1 MRLEDNSNINN
12 KSELNGYKLRKT
24 MLTFMKIKYFQLLK
38 SYIQLGNKKD
48 FIQLLLENKIGTIEL
63 YEEIVYY
70 MAELI
75 NNLVGK
81 DYNKYSFLL
90 NVDGVIS
97 YKNKL
102 LNLYMQEDDFR
113 TSIELNLIFQIGII
127 IMIFEDMYDVTMLRE
142 YYENE
147 QTDDNSWIMS
157 DKKED
162 NIEKIKND
170 DEEKSWIIN
179 SEVESDDKEFE
190 KEMESEDKKED
201 RYNNKEN
208 QNEDKINNIS
218 FGDEIIYKNNK
229 INQPSRNINNLN
241 YKITEN
247 ISNTLAP
254 LKNKL
259 TYFSS
264 FNNSKDEE
272 NINEE
277 NKNNII
283 TLKEN
288 PEYKNYIKE
297 EKDIFIYKDV
307 LKNYKKL
314 IKSQKRKE
322 ELNNNLNTEKIK
334 LSPKE
339 LNLRSKFSIV
349 VYKFL
354 FSLVSKV
361 EIREEDSKD
370 IILLKKTYK
379 NNYISKLS
387 KEISNKI
394 IITKEKDKFLQRQS
408 VQEKIERIEPLSNN
422 NNSKNKQLKF
432 RDEKDKF
439 FFYIKP
445 YVIFHLD
452 EETKENFLLNVDR
465 SSAKMK
471 FRSLV
476 IFSDYA
482 IFEMMYNMK
491 FVNIYSFFTKLS
503 KVKFRYLQ
511 IFNYLLILTENIL
524 LMIHHYKDYSVEKS
538 EYDVI
543 DKDLFYK
550 RFPDIIVIIVIKTVI
565 NIICCILWFYLK
577 FALEL
582 EKNLLDSTDKT
593 FIFRQRGEKNQNIN
607 NPIMVKYFQKDGGN
621 IFETIDLII
630 KELDIFTKLKI
641 IIFDT
646 IVFNLD
652 INIFFFSF
660 VLNLLYLIFSHP
672 LFLSFETLFIFG
684 IFPSLIN
691 IFKAF
696 ETKYSSLIFCLIF
709 TYLLVYIYTW
719 LIIFYMRNTFIF
731 EEVFDYESGQY
742 ITEVFC
748 HSFLQCFLILISYG
762 TRSGGGIADN
772 LPTPSFKNSTKM
784 FFGRFVLDMTFY
796 ILIIMVMGNITFGLI
811 VDSFGKLR
819 DDTDKF
825 ENDKNNICFICQLS
839 RDKCLL
845 KNIDFDSHIKNEH
858 NLWNYV
864 NFLIFLHLNNPND
877 FSRFEGLVWDKLL
890 ERDFGWIPVDPDA
903 GEEDD

>member
-1 MRLEDNSNINN
+1 
-12 KSELNGYKLRKT
+12 
-24 MLTFMKIKYFQLLK
+24 
-38 SYIQLGNKKD
+38 
-48 FIQLLLENKIGTIEL
+48 
-63 YEEIVYY
+63 
-70 MAELI
+70 
-75 NNLVGK
+75 
-81 DYNKYSFLL
+81 
-90 NVDGVIS
+90 
-97 YKNKL
+97 
-102 LNLYMQEDDFR
+102 MQEDDFR
-113 TSIELNLIFQIGII
+113 MSIELNLIFQIGII
-127 IMIFEDMYDVTMLRE
+127 IMIFEDIYDITMLKE
-142 YYENE
+142 YYEND
-147 QTDDNSWIMS
+147 QADDKNETINEKTENSKDEIL
-157 DKKED
+157 
-162 NIEKIKND
+162 N
-170 DEEKSWIIN
+170 DEEKSWKID
-179 SEVESDDKEFE
+179 SEIESEDKNFDEE
-190 KEMESEDKKED
+190 IGSEDKKEED
-201 RYNNKEN
+201 NKEN
-208 QNEDKINNIS
+208 KNEDKINNIS

-229 INQPSRNINNLN
+229 INELSRNNNNDFN
-241 YKITEN
+241 YKYTES

-264 FNNSKDEE
+264 FNNSKNDNDIDEDK
-272 NINEE
+272 N
-277 NKNNII
+277 NNII

-288 PEYKNYIKE
+288 PEYKNYKKE

-314 IKSQKRKE
+314 IKSKKRKE
-322 ELNNNLNTEKIK
+322 LNDNLNSEKIR

-339 LNLRSKFSIV
+339 LNLRSKFSIA

-354 FSLVSKV
+354 FSLILKV
-361 EIREEDSKD
+361 EIREDDSKD
-370 IILLKKTYK
+370 VILLNKSYK

-394 IITKEKDKFLQRQS
+394 ISLKKKDKFLQRQS
-408 VQEKIERIEPLSNN
+408 VLEKIENIDPLSNDN
-422 NNSKNKQLKF
+422 IKNKQLKF
-432 RDEKDKF
+432 QDEKDKF
-439 FFYIKP
+439 FFFIKP
-445 YVIFHLD
+445 YVSFHLD

-511 IFNYLLILTENIL
+511 LFNYLLILVENVL
-524 LMIHHYKDYSVEKS
+524 LMIHHYKDYSIDYTI
-538 EYDVI
+538 YDVI
-543 DKDLFYK
+543 DKNKLYK
-550 RFPDIIVIIVIKTVI
+550 KFPDIIVIIVIKTVI
-565 NIICCILWFYLK
+565 NIMCCVLWFYCK

-621 IFETIDLII
+621 IFETINLII

-646 IVFNLD
+646 IIFNLD

-660 VLNLLYLIFSHP
+660 VLNLLYLIHSHP

-696 ETKYSSLIFCLIF
+696 ETKYSSLIFCLKF

-719 LIIFYMRNTFIF
+719 ITIFYIRNTFIF
-731 EEVFDYESGQY
+731 EEVFEYKSGQY

-748 HSFLQCFLILISYG
+748 HSFLQCYLILISYG

-784 FFGRFVLDMTFY
+784 FFGRFVLDMSFY
-796 ILIIMVMGNITFGLI
+796 IIIIMIMGNITFGLI

-825 ENDKNNICFICQLS
+825 ENDKNNICFICQIS

-845 KNIDFDSHIKNEH
+845 KNKDFDSHIKNEH
-858 NLWNYV
+858 NLWNYM
-864 NFLIFLHLNNPND
+864 NFLIYLHLNNPND

-890 ERDFGWIPVDPDA
+890 ERDFGWIPVDSDV
-903 GEEDD
+903 GEEED